1 MRERQGPE
9 WGICTT
15 SFQICQRSRAGW
27 IPERPEVL
35 PGSKGCGPGAAASKN
50 RLRVSLSP
58 RCPKEDIHPK
68 LFHLRAKPSGQ
79 PRLPP
84 CDAARRLVHSPT
96 PASLSLPHSSCHPE
110 RRSPAPA
117 RPRGIGTSPTR
128 SYAKDRKARA
138 RLPGSRA
145 FVPSPIRRPLR
156 GSYPRRHGGGCEVQ
170 GGCATGE
177 GPAASRGGRGPA
189 GMAAPAGSAGGRQGS
204 ATRNGSQRWNPPPV
218 ASGLAPMSSHRKIRK
233 AQEEVRGRRGHSS
246 RQPSVV
252 RSAEAA
258 PGS

>member
-1 MRERQGPE
+1 MRERQAPE

-58 RCPKEDIHPK
+58 RCPKEDIRPK

-145 FVPSPIRRPLR
+145 FVPSPIHRPLR
-156 GSYPRRHGGGCEVQ
+156 RSCPRVVVEGTTPSAPRRGCEVQ
-170 GGCATGE
+170 GKCATGE
-177 GPAASRGGRGPA
+177 GPAKHGWPSASRDGRGPA
-189 GMAAPAGSAGGRQGS
+189 GMAAPAGSAGRRPGG
-204 ATRNGSQRWNPPPV
+204 ATRNG
-218 ASGLAPMSSHRKIRK
+218 
-233 AQEEVRGRRGHSS
+233 
-246 RQPSVV
+246 
-252 RSAEAA
+252 
-258 PGS
+258 